1 MANKKNP
8 KSIYEEIDGLVEKIG
23 NPSDLVEGFS
33 IIKKMDDISE
43 RIQID
48 TIPFAVTALINDN
61 LFKESSKE
69 IYEIIKKE
77 IPATKEISAEISAF
91 TKRFK
96 ENFQMNTIENK
107 EMYAILSLIMLDMLK
122 QRMEYCIALIETNEF
137 FSKNLEKNETTQTE
151 NGNNIQM
158 TLGKKD
164 TTSKA
169 E

>member
-1 MANKKNP
+1 
-8 KSIYEEIDGLVEKIG
+8 
-23 NPSDLVEGFS
+23 
-33 IIKKMDDISE
+33 
-43 RIQID
+43 
-48 TIPFAVTALINDN
+48 
-61 LFKESSKE
+61 
-69 IYEIIKKE
+69 
-77 IPATKEISAEISAF
+77 
-91 TKRFK
+91 
-96 ENFQMNTIENK
+96 MNTIENK